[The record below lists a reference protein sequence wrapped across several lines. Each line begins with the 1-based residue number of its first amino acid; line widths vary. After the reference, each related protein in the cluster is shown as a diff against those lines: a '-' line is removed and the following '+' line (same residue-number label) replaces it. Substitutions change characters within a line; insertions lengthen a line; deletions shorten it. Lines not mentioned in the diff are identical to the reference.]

1 MLMLGNAF
9 QAQGRIDDA
18 IAVFRTTV
26 VMATDVQDDGLAASA
41 CFNLGNAL
49 VRGGRKAEAVVE
61 FQRALQFD
69 PEHLKAIEAL
79 KVLGVSQT
87 TR

>member
-1 MLMLGNAF
+1 M
-9 QAQGRIDDA
+9 
-18 IAVFRTTV
+18 T
-26 VMATDVQDDGLAASA
+26 ASRHLRA
-41 CFNLGNAL
+41 SISAMHLSEAD
-49 VRGGRKAEAVVE
+49 RKAEAVVE